1 MEVIPLKL
9 KTRFILLSMLLACA
23 AMSLIEAV
31 LMPPYALK
39 ILLRVLLFAGAPAV
53 YFLRF
58 PEESPRELFSSAS
71 LCMALFL
78 AAGSFLVLLG
88 GFFQL
93 RAFIDLDAIAA
104 GLTENQNIT
113 RDNFLF
119 VALYICLCNS
129 FLEELFFR
137 GFGYLTLRRHWGEGP
152 AQGFSAAAFAL
163 YHVTILSGWFPL
175 WLFALLVAGL
185 FVCGILFNLLDRKGS
200 LFPAWLLHASANA
213 AINLIGFFM
222 FGWI

>member
-1 MEVIPLKL
+1 MKSQ
-9 KTRFILLSMLLACA
+9 TRHILISMLLACA
-23 AMSLIEAV
+23 AMSLIESV

-39 ILLRVLLFAGAPAV
+39 ILLRILLFAGAPAL

-58 PEESPRELFSSAS
+58 REESPQALFSSAS
-71 LCMALFL
+71 LIFALFL
-78 AAGSFLVLLG
+78 AAGSFVLLLG
-88 GFFQL
+88 GFFLL
-93 RAFIDLDAIAA
+93 RSFIDLDAIAA
-104 GLTENQNIT
+104 GLTREQNIT
-113 RDNFLF
+113 KENFLF

-137 GFGYLTLRRHWGEGP
+137 GLGYLTLRRHWGECP
-152 AQGFSAAAFAL
+152 AQVFSAAAFAL

-175 WLFALLVAGL
+175 WLFALIVAGL

-200 LFPAWLLHASANA
+200 LFPAWLLHAAANV
-213 AINLIGFFM
+213 AINCIGFLM